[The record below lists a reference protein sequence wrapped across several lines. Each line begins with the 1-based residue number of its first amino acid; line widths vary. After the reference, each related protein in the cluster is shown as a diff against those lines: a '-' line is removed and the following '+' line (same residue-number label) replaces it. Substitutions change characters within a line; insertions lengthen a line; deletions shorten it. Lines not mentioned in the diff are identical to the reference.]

1 MERKLT
7 LQEKVQAFIKRQPRT
22 SGKTVSIII
31 AVLMIPYYGF
41 LGGVLAF
48 CISDRLASILYTII
62 SLNILRNE
70 I

>member
-1 MERKLT
+1 
-7 LQEKVQAFIKRQPRT
+7 
-22 SGKTVSIII
+22 
-31 AVLMIPYYGF
+31 MIPYYGF

-48 CISDRLASILYTII
+48 CISDGLASILYTII

>member
-31 AVLMIPYYGF
+31 GLKKQ
-41 LGGVLAF
+41 L
-48 CISDRLASILYTII
+48 
-62 SLNILRNE
+62 
-70 I
+70 